1 MVAPAVE
8 KTGDR
13 IVPALMAFAL
23 LAALAAVPGGAR
35 AAQIVPLASIHLS
48 AVPSGHGFKVTM
60 SGTYDGINSIV
71 VDFAHSGTAPCGKTW
86 TAELHLTERQQ
97 QSLGYHSAGPLTGKQ
112 VQLGPG
118 QPKSGSYRVSS
129 VWGTRSPA
137 GKYRVCAYL
146 YDSGN
151 PGSRPVASTTLV
163 LTITGSSG
171 SSTNGGSAPFSV
183 LSVRVQLT
191 KRGNWS
197 WGAASIPSVTSG
209 TKFYVVFYVKTTRA
223 MTYSTGAWKVSY
235 IRNGK
240 VVGTDPWKEP
250 DGQTISVS
258 AGSEIN
264 ASTAATITTKTPV
277 TYTIRG
283 SLTING
289 TTESASTQLR
299 INP

>member
-1 MVAPAVE
+1 MVSLTVAR
-8 KTGDR
+8 TRSR
-13 IVPALMAFAL
+13 IVSALAVFTL
-23 LAALAAVPGGAR
+23 LSALAAVPGGAR
-35 AAQIVPLASIHLS
+35 AAQIVPTTSIHLS
-48 AVPSGHGFKVTM
+48 AVPSGHGYKVTM

-97 QSLGYHSAGPLTGKQ
+97 QSLGYHSAGPVTGKQ

-151 PGSRPVASTTLV
+151 PTTKPVASATMV
-163 LTITGSSG
+163 LTISGSGGGSSN
-171 SSTNGGSAPFSV
+171 TGSAPFTV

-191 KRGNWS
+191 KRANWT

-209 TKFYVVFYVKTTRA
+209 TRFYVVFYVKTTRSL
-223 MTYSTGAWKVSY
+223 TYSTGSWKVEY
-235 IRNGK
+235 IRAGR
-240 VVGTDPWKEP
+240 VVGTDPWKLP
-250 DGQTISVS
+250 NGQTVS
-258 AGSEIN
+258 IGPGTQFDS
-264 ASTAATITTKTPV
+264 STSATITTKTPV